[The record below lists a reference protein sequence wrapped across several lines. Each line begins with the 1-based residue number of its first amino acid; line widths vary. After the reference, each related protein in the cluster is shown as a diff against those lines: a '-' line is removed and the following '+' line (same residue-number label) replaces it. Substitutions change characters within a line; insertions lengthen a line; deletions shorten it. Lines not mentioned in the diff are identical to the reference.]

1 MSGDLAMLDSVKSR
15 AAAGVA
21 EALIADLKSGAI
33 SVGEAFPSERA
44 LCERF
49 EVSRPTVRE
58 ALLLLQER
66 GFATLASTRRPR
78 ADQPSF
84 SKIIAG
90 AATRMRDLLDE
101 REGIAYMEQVRQF
114 IEVGA
119 VRTVVQRAS
128 QVQITR
134 IHAALES
141 CAGHRDDPAAFKEAD
156 IAFHRALVAVVE
168 NPILLTLHDIFA
180 RTLFDRRPPERDPV
194 AHDALVYDEHRA
206 IFEAIVARD
215 ADRAATILDDHLD
228 RAYRASLTV
237 ERDR

>member
-1 MSGDLAMLDSVKSR
+1 MIDTLESVKSR
-15 AAAGVA
+15 AATNVA

-33 SVGEAFPSERA
+33 SVGDAFPSERA

-49 EVSRPTVRE
+49 DVSRPTVRE

-66 GFATLASTRRPR
+66 GFATLSSTRRPR

-90 AATRMRDLLDE
+90 AAARMSELLDE

-119 VRTVVQRAS
+119 VRTVVQRAT
-128 QVQITR
+128 QIQITR
-134 IHAALES
+134 IHAALEACS
-141 CAGHRDDPAAFKEAD
+141 AHRDDPASFKQAD

-180 RTLFDRRPPERDPV
+180 RNLFERRPEERDPV
-194 AHDALVYDEHRA
+194 AHNALVYDEHRA
-206 IFEAIVARD
+206 IFEAIVAQD
-215 ADRAATILDDHLD
+215 AERAAAILNAHLD
-228 RAYRASLTV
+228 RAYRANLTI
-237 ERDR
+237 EREI

>member
-1 MSGDLAMLDSVKSR
+1 MIDILESVKSR
-15 AAAGVA
+15 AATNVA
-21 EALIADLKSGAI
+21 EALIADLKAGAI
-33 SVGEAFPSERA
+33 SVGDAFPSERA

-49 EVSRPTVRE
+49 DVSRPTVRE

-66 GFATLASTRRPR
+66 GFATLSSTRRPR

-90 AATRMRDLLDE
+90 AAARMSELLDE

-119 VRTVVQRAS
+119 VRTVVQRAT
-128 QVQITR
+128 QIQITR
-134 IHAALES
+134 IHGALEA
-141 CAGHRDDPAAFKEAD
+141 CAAHRDDPVAFKQAD

-180 RTLFDRRPPERDPV
+180 RNLFERRPEERDPV
-194 AHDALVYDEHRA
+194 AHNALVYDEHRA
-206 IFEAIVARD
+206 IFEAIVAQD
-215 ADRAATILDDHLD
+215 AERAAAILNAHLD
-228 RAYRASLTV
+228 RAYRANLTI
-237 ERDR
+237 EREI